1 VDYLIGKKMD
11 IDSFFTN
18 GDLSFGM
25 DGNGGF
31 KNFVGTG
38 QNAWKH
44 RGEYKFAPKELYGFK
59 NDPQYAQFVDQ
70 GEGISLNDDFNNVA
84 GEGVGN
90 SETIYSPQ
98 YFNAYGGD
106 KFNDLR
112 KQDREGHGIR
122 KYLDKLSEAQLKD
135 CKVLDATLTAI
146 KNEIVDNNRKALTSK
161 REARVMEGYNRG
173 LGIAKDEVTKLM
185 KNAQCDVQDDAQFL
199 AQLEEAGAGSKTSNY
214 ILYGGIAVAALGLG
228 VVLYRAIK
236 K

>member
-1 VDYLIGKKMD
+1 MD

-44 RGEYKFAPKELYGFK
+44 RGEYKFAPKTLYGFK

-70 GEGISLNDDFNNVA
+70 GKGISLNDDFNNVA

-90 SETIYSPQ
+90 SEPVYSPQ
-98 YFNAYGGD
+98 YLNAYGGD
-106 KFNDLR
+106 KFTDLR

-122 KYLDKLSEAQLKD
+122 KYLDKLSDAQLKD

-146 KNEIVDNNRKALTSK
+146 KNEIVDNNRKALSSK
-161 REARVMEGYNRG
+161 SEARVMEGYNKG
-173 LGIAKDEVTKLM
+173 LGIAKDEVVMLM
-185 KNAQCDVQDDAQFL
+185 KNAQCEVQSDAQFL
-199 AQLEEAGAGSKTSNY
+199 TQLEQAGKGSKTSNY
-214 ILYGGIAVAALGLG
+214 ILYGGIAVAALGMG

>member
-146 KNEIVDNNRKALTSK
+146 KNEIVDNNRKALSSK
-161 REARVMEGYNRG
+161 KEARVMEGY
-173 LGIAKDEVTKLM
+173 KLM

-199 AQLEEAGAGSKTSNY
+199 AQLEEVGAGSKTSNY